1 MAEDTTRSAFMD
13 WICRRQLLWISLLAL
28 TLVHLV
34 IAVMAATAIEPGSA
48 NYYVLLMDFGSSPSS
63 WWSSVSSSGAAATSA
78 TRRCTDRLPSDA
90 RARERRVPVTLGAE
104 VNLIVSV

>member
-13 WICRRQLLWISLLAL
+13 WICRRQFLWISLLAL

-48 NYYVLLMDFGSSPSS
+48 NYYVLLMDFGLIAVLLVVIGLVF
-63 WWSSVSSSGAAATSA
+63 W
-78 TRRCTDRLPSDA
+78 RCGY
-90 RARERRVPVTLGAE
+90 LGDTPMH
-104 VNLIVSV
+104 